1 MNHGPPL
8 SITDL
13 FFFISHWRST
23 IFSWRGILQ
32 IRNNTTITTP
42 RQAHPKKILS
52 SQTISP
58 SNPTFFKEYHQ
69 RAYSTSSSNHTQD
82 STTSRYP
89 WRNNHNNFQS
99 IEILPLESNP
109 PSWNSTLGFQNKV
122 PQLEPNSYQHPS
134 NHEFHIPESINNL
147 NFHIQNLNSRS
158 LDTKTSFP
166 YFSITRRVASITFKT
181 HKSIP
186 TNQLTWSSVTPD

>member
-1 MNHGPPL
+1 MNHGPL

-13 FFFISHWRST
+13 FILSHWRST

-32 IRNNTTITTP
+32 IRAITTITTP
-42 RQAHPKKILS
+42 SQAHHKKILS

-69 RAYSTSSSNHTQD
+69 KAYSTSNHAQD
-82 STTSRYP
+82 STTSSYP

-99 IEILPLESNP
+99 TEILPLESNP

-122 PQLEPNSYQHPS
+122 PQLEPNSYQHQS
-134 NHEFHIPESINNL
+134 NHEFHILESINNL
-147 NFHIQNLNSRS
+147 NFHIQNLNFGS

-186 TNQLTWSSVTPD
+186 TNQLTWSSVTFD